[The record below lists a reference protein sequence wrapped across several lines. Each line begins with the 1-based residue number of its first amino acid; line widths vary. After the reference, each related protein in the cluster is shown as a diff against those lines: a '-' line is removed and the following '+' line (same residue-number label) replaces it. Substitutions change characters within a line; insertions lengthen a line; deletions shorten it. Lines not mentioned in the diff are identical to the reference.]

1 MKKTMLILSLCL
13 ALFSTACDDTCV
25 IQTSLAPGT
34 GNVIVNG
41 PNGYSDNQI
50 YTTNGHGQIVVVPP
64 SGMSCDDLTVGV
76 GAVS

>member
-1 MKKTMLILSLCL
+1 MKKVVLILSLVM
-13 ALFSTACDDTCV
+13 ALFSTACDENCV
-25 IQTSLAPGT
+25 IQTGLPGGT

-64 SGMSCDDLTVGV
+64 SGTSCEDLVVGV

>member
-1 MKKTMLILSLCL
+1 MKKTMLILSLVM
-13 ALFSTACDDTCV
+13 ALFSTACDHACV

-41 PNGYSDNQI
+41 PAGYSNNGV
-50 YTTNGHGQIVVVPP
+50 YTTNGHGQVTVQVP
-64 SGMSCDDLTVGV
+64 SGMSCEDLVVGV

>member
-1 MKKTMLILSLCL
+1 MKKTILILSLVM
-13 ALFSTACDDTCV
+13 ALFSTACDHTCV

-41 PNGYSDNQI
+41 PGYQNNGV
-50 YTTNGHGQIVVVPP
+50 YTTNGHGQITVQVP
-64 SGMSCDDLTVGV
+64 SGISCEELIVGV